1 MKTERVSLRLAL
13 LFLIGVVGARPVLAD
28 DAWHATKS
36 EAAQL
41 PLFCW
46 GQLMSDEFRGPEYQ
60 ILDCGPFMNHYC
72 LGLLKIVRANRT
84 IGNIEQKKSLPARRA
99 DRHRD
104 YIEGYEALPEL
115 FHSRACGKD
124 APTDRFHAESVWQM
138 IARTQSVGVAECS
151 RE

>member
-1 MKTERVSLRLAL
+1 MKTERVGLRLAL
-13 LFLIGVVGARPVLAD
+13 LFLIGVLGGQPVLAD

-84 IGNIEQKKSLPARRA
+84 IGNIEQKKSYLRGARI
-99 DRHRD
+99 DT
-104 YIEGYEALPEL
+104 ETTL
-115 FHSRACGKD
+115 KD
-124 APTDRFHAESVWQM
+124 MTPYPNCSIREHAEKTLQQINSMQR
-138 IARTQSVGVAECS
+138 AFGK
-151 RE
+151 